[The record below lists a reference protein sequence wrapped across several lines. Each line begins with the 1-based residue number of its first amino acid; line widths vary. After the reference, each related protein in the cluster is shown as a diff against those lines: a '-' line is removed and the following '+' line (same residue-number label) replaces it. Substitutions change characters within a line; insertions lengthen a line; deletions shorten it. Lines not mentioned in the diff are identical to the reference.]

1 MEYPD
6 YINLQKEK
14 TTDPVRRKKWLND
27 EWDLK
32 LKGFERIFNNNKEY
46 IGDKC
51 LCIGART
58 GQEVQALINIGKDAI
73 GIDLVP
79 CEPLVAEGDFHDL
92 SYEDNSFDFIFSN
105 VVDHA
110 LYPDKFCSEALRVL
124 KPKGYILFHLV
135 VGELTDEYG
144 VFDILDVKKDVLPF
158 FNECEIIAINDIQP
172 HTYPEFHCFNTE
184 LLIQRNS
191 Y

>member
-1 MEYPD
+1 MKYSD

-14 TTDPVRRKKWLND
+14 TTDPARRKKWLNE

-58 GQEVQALINIGKDAI
+58 GQEVQALLDMGKNAT

-79 CEPLVAEGDFHDL
+79 CRPLVQEGDFHNLPYND
-92 SYEDNSFDFIFSN
+92 EVFDFVFTN
-105 VVDHA
+105 VFDHA
-110 LYPDKFCSEALRVL
+110 LYPDKFCSEAFRVL
-124 KPKGYILFHLV
+124 KKGGCALFHLQ
-135 VGELTDEYG
+135 LDMPNDKYG
-144 VFDILDVKKDVLPF
+144 V
-158 FNECEIIAINDIQP
+158 NDITDLNKQFLSLFSESKIEKN
-172 HTYPEFHCFNTE
+172 TQIYYNEFCTFNKE
-184 LLIQRNS
+184 VLLRKL
-191 Y
+191 

>member
-1 MEYPD
+1 MKYND

-14 TTDPVRRKKWLND
+14 TTDPARRKKWLNE

-79 CEPLVAEGDFHDL
+79 CEPLVIEGDFHDL
-92 SYEDNSFDFIFSN
+92 PYEDNSFDFIFSN
-105 VVDHA
+105 VFDHA

-124 KPKGYILFHLV
+124 KPEGYILFHLQLNV
-135 VGELTDEYG
+135 PNDKYGIMDVNDLGQDFLRYLTSYR
-144 VFDILDVKKDVLPF
+144 VNKIT
-158 FNECEIIAINDIQP
+158 EI
-172 HTYPEFHCFNTE
+172 HHPEFSTFNRE
-184 LLIQRNS
+184 IVIEKI
-191 Y
+191 